1 MMSIKQRLQIAM
13 YGALL
18 GGALLPYSPAAAD
31 DAQTDRLQ
39 RQIDAMQ
46 QQLIELK
53 KQLKETKQTV
63 QHVES
68 TIPKG
73 TPPGTPPGAP
83 PGYANGTGPMPT
95 KAPWPAP
102 GVKVT
107 FGGFLAA
114 ETAWRQRSEV
124 ATGASDLPFSQL
136 PFSNSPLYRQNEW
149 RATAAQ
155 SRFSVLATGDIDPVQ
170 HLQGY
175 YEMDFLGAGVT
186 ANSRES
192 NSYNLRIRQAFVA
205 YDNDDWHFHFMA
217 GQGWSL
223 LTQDR
228 VGITPRMEN
237 IPLTI
242 DAQYVVG
249 FNWARQ
255 EQARFVYDWNRVAW
269 FGLSLESPQVNF
281 ASNSIGIVG
290 GPVQGATAQG
300 VTSATNVGG
309 SPVPPGLAIN
319 DLNVCNASG
328 LLNSTTAC
336 SNDIAPDIV
345 EKFALDPGWGH
356 YELVGLQRW
365 FGDRVFVT
373 GVPSAAS
380 NKVTMGWGV
389 GGSVLVPVWPK
400 LVDFQ
405 GSVLYGEG
413 LGRYGSSQLAD
424 VTIGPDGSLQ
434 PLTTTQVLLGLVTH
448 PAPGLDI
455 YAYAGGEQ
463 VDANT
468 WLIRGTPG
476 GYGNALFVNN
486 GCLTENQVGGP
497 DNLNDPIAG
506 TSCTANVHRTEEVTV
521 GFWQN
526 LYKGDMGRL
535 TFGMQYEYVKL
546 EAFSGLSTGAGTP
559 NQGLNPYNQ
568 VVMTSIRYYPFQ

>member
-18 GGALLPYSPAAAD
+18 GGTLLPYSPAAAD
-31 DAQTDRLQ
+31 DAQTERLQ

-73 TPPGTPPGAP
+73 GQQPPGAP

-95 KAPWPAP
+95 KAPWPLP

-107 FGGFLAA
+107 FGGFLAG
-114 ETAWRQRSEV
+114 ETAWRQRNEV
-124 ATGASDLPFSQL
+124 ASGASDPPFSQL
-136 PFSNSPLYRQNEW
+136 PFANSPLYHESEW
-149 RATAAQ
+149 GATAQQ

-237 IPLTI
+237 VPLTI

-255 EQARFVYDWNRVAW
+255 EQARFVYDWDKVAW
-269 FGLSLESPQVNF
+269 FGVSFEAPQVNF
-281 ASNSIGIVG
+281 ASNSIGAVG
-290 GPVQGATAQG
+290 G
-300 VTSATNVGG
+300 TSTSVGG
-309 SPVPPGLAIN
+309 TAVPPGLAVN
-319 DLNVCNASG
+319 DLNVCSASG
-328 LLNSTTAC
+328 LLDSTTAC

-356 YELVGLQRW
+356 YELVGLERW
-365 FGDRVFVT
+365 FSDRVFQTGVT
-373 GVPSAAS
+373 GSGV
-380 NKVTMGWGV
+380 NKVTMGWGA

-405 GSVLYGEG
+405 GSVLYGQG
-413 LGRYGSSQLAD
+413 TGRYGSSQLPD
-424 VTIGPDGSLQ
+424 VVIGSDGSLT
-434 PLTTTQVLLGLVTH
+434 PLTTTQVLLGLVAH
-448 PAPGLDI
+448 PTPSLDL
-455 YAYAGGEQ
+455 YAYAGEEQ
-463 VDANT
+463 VDSSFWNVGST
-468 WLIRGTPG
+468 HG
-476 GYGNALFVNN
+476 GYGNPLLANN
-486 GCLTENQVGGP
+486 GCLTENPVGGP
-497 DNLNDPIAG
+497 AALNMAISP
-506 TSCTANVHRTEEVTV
+506 TVCTGNVQRTQEITV

-535 TFGMQYEYVKL
+535 TFGMEYEYVKL
-546 EAFSGLSTGAGTP
+546 DAFSSSIAGPAAPSSTP
-559 NQGLNPYNQ
+559 NQGLSPYNQ
-568 VVMTSIRYYPFQ
+568 VIMTSIRYYPFQ

>member
-1 MMSIKQRLQIAM
+1 MSIKQKLQIAM

-18 GGALLPYSPAAAD
+18 GGALLPCSPAAAD
-31 DAQTDRLQ
+31 DAQTERLQ

-53 KQLKETKQTV
+53 KQLKDTKQTV
-63 QHVES
+63 KNVES
-68 TIPKG
+68 SIPKG
-73 TPPGTPPGAP
+73 TPPG
-83 PGYANGTGPMPT
+83 YANGSAPMPT

-102 GVKVT
+102 GVTVT
-107 FGGFLAA
+107 FGGFLAG
-114 ETAWRQRSEV
+114 ETAWRQRNEV

-136 PFSNSPLYRQNEW
+136 PYSNSPLYHENEW

-205 YDNDDWHFHFMA
+205 YDNDDWHFHFLA
-217 GQGWSL
+217 GQAWSL

-255 EQARFVYDWNRVAW
+255 EQVRFVYDWNKVAW
-269 FGLSLESPQVNF
+269 FGVSLESPQVNF
-281 ASNSIGIVG
+281 VSNSVGILG
-290 GPVQGATAQG
+290 GPVQGNSAQG
-300 VTSATNVGG
+300 VSSATSVGG
-309 SPVPPGLAIN
+309 TAVPPGLAVN

-336 SNDIAPDIV
+336 SNDIAPDII
-345 EKFALDPGWGH
+345 EKFAFDPGWGH

-365 FGDRVFVT
+365 FGDRVFT
-373 GVPSAAS
+373 TAIPNSGN

-389 GGSVLVPVWPK
+389 GGSVLLPVWPK
-400 LVDFQ
+400 LVDLS
-405 GSVLYGEG
+405 GSVMYGQG

-424 VTIGPDGSLQ
+424 VVIGPDGSLT
-434 PLTTTQVLLGLVTH
+434 PLTTTQVLLGAVTH
-448 PAPGLDI
+448 PITGLDV
-455 YAYAGGEQ
+455 YAYAGQEQ
-463 VDANT
+463 VNANFWT
-468 WLIRGTPG
+468 LPTVGGLVQG
-476 GYGNALFVNN
+476 GYGNPAFLNN
-486 GCLTENQVGGP
+486 ACLTENQSGGP
-497 DNLNDPIAG
+497 DNLNDPIIATG
-506 TSCTANVHRTEEVTV
+506 SGCTANVKRTQEITV

-546 EAFSGLSTGAGTP
+546 DAFPGVATGPGTP
-559 NQGLNPYNQ
+559 NQGLSPYNQ

>member
-1 MMSIKQRLQIAM
+1 MSIKQRLQVAM

-68 TIPKG
+68 SMPKD
-73 TPPGTPPGAP
+73 AP
-83 PGYANGTGPMPT
+83 PGYANGSGPLPT
-95 KAPWPAP
+95 KAPWPLP

-107 FGGFLAA
+107 FGGFLAG
-114 ETAWRQRSEV
+114 ETAWRQRNEV
-124 ATGASDLPFSQL
+124 ASGASDLPFGQL
-136 PFSNSPLYRQNEW
+136 PFANSPLYHENEW

-155 SRFSVLATGDIDPVQ
+155 SRFSILATGDIDPVQ

-255 EQARFVYDWNRVAW
+255 EQARFVYDWNKVAW
-269 FGLSLESPQVNF
+269 FGVSFESPQVNF
-281 ASNSIGIVG
+281 VSNSIGTVG
-290 GPVQGATAQG
+290 G
-300 VTSATNVGG
+300 TSTSVGG
-309 SPVPPGLAIN
+309 TPVPPFLAIN
-319 DLNVCNASG
+319 NLNVCNASG

-336 SNDIAPDIV
+336 SNDIAPDII

-356 YELVGLQRW
+356 YELVGLERW
-365 FGDRVFVT
+365 FSDQVFRCTTATCVTAAGAPT
-373 GVPSAAS
+373 GVPGSQS
-380 NKVTMGWGV
+380 SKVTMGWGV
-389 GGSVLVPVWPK
+389 GGSVLLPLWPK
-400 LVDFQ
+400 YVDFQ
-405 GSVLYGEG
+405 GSVMYGQG
-413 LGRYGSSQLAD
+413 TGRYGSSQLAD
-424 VTIGPDGSLQ
+424 VVIGSDGSLS

-448 PAPGLDI
+448 PWTGLDI
-455 YAYAGGEQ
+455 YAYAGEEQ
-463 VDANT
+463 VDSNFWT
-468 WLIRGTPG
+468 NGSTHG
-476 GYGNALFVNN
+476 GYGNPLFVNN
-486 GCLTENQVGGP
+486 GCLTENPIGGP
-497 DNLNDPIAG
+497 AALNMAITG
-506 TSCTANVHRTEEVTV
+506 TTCTANVQRTQELTV

-535 TFGMQYEYVKL
+535 VFGMQYEYVKL
-546 EAFSGLSTGAGTP
+546 DAFASSIAGPAAPTSTP
-559 NQGLNPYNQ
+559 NQGLSPYNQ
-568 VVMTSIRYYPFQ
+568 VILTSIRYYPFQ

>member
-1 MMSIKQRLQIAM
+1 MSIKQKLQIAM

-18 GGALLPYSPAAAD
+18 GGALLPCSPAVAD
-31 DAQTDRLQ
+31 DAQTERLQ

-53 KQLKETKQTV
+53 KQLKDTKQTV
-63 QHVES
+63 KNVES
-68 TIPKG
+68 SIPKG
-73 TPPGTPPGAP
+73 TPPG
-83 PGYANGTGPMPT
+83 YANGSGPGPGPMPT
-95 KAPWPAP
+95 KAPWPLP

-107 FGGFLAA
+107 FGGFLAG
-114 ETAWRQRSEV
+114 ETAWRQRNEV
-124 ATGASDLPFSQL
+124 ASGASDLPFGQL
-136 PFSNSPLYRQNEW
+136 PFPNSPLYHENEW
-149 RATAAQ
+149 RATAQQ

-175 YEMDFLGAGVT
+175 FEMDFLGAGVT

-192 NSYNLRIRQAFVA
+192 NSYNLRVRQAFVA
-205 YDNDDWHFHFMA
+205 YDNDDWHVHFMA
-217 GQGWSL
+217 GQGWSM

-228 VGITPRMEN
+228 VGIIPRMEN

-255 EQARFVYDWNRVAW
+255 EQVRFVYDWNKVAW
-269 FGLSLESPQVNF
+269 FGVSLESPQVNF
-281 ASNSIGIVG
+281 TSNSIGIVG

-309 SPVPPGLAIN
+309 TPVPPGLAVN
-319 DLNVCNASG
+319 DLNVCQSSG

-345 EKFALDPGWGH
+345 EKFAIDPGWGH

-365 FGDRVFVT
+365 FGDRVFRV
-373 GVPSAAS
+373 GLEGSGD

-389 GGSVLVPVWPK
+389 GGSVLLPVWAK
-400 LVDFQ
+400 FVDFQ
-405 GSVLYGEG
+405 GSVLYGQG
-413 LGRYGSSQLAD
+413 IGRYGSSQLAD
-424 VTIGPDGSLQ
+424 VAIGSDGSLS

-448 PAPGLDI
+448 PWTGLDI
-455 YAYAGGEQ
+455 YVYAGQEQ
-463 VDANT
+463 VNSNP
-468 WLIRGTPG
+468 WLIGTTPG
-476 GYGNALFVNN
+476 GYGNPLFVNN
-486 GCLTENQVGGP
+486 GCLNENQAGGP
-497 DNLNDPIAG
+497 DNLNDPITG
-506 TSCTANVHRTEEVTV
+506 TTCTANVKRTQEITV

-535 TFGMQYEYVKL
+535 TFGAEYEYVKL
-546 EAFSGLSTGAGTP
+546 DAFPGLSTGAGTP
-559 NQGLNPYNQ
+559 NQGLSPYNQ